1 MADQIIIGAQLA
13 HVLLVIGLFI
23 VMGRRKFAAVAAG
36 QVDRKKAALDKN
48 QWPEEVQKA
57 TNCIA
62 NQFEVPV
69 LFHVLALMAQVQGMT
84 SAWLAGLAVFFVL
97 TRYAHAYVHTTSNY
111 VPHRF
116 RIFLV
121 GLATVLVMT
130 LTLAVIWVQ
139 RLVQMAA

>member
-1 MADQIIIGAQLA
+1 MSGQIIVGAQLA
-13 HVLLVIGLFI
+13 HILLVIVLFV

-36 QVDRKKAALDKN
+36 QVDRKKAALDKS

-69 LFHVLALMAQVQGMT
+69 LFHVLALMAQVQGMAT
-84 SAWLAGLAVFFVL
+84 GFVAVLAVFFVL
-97 TRYAHAYVHTTSNY
+97 TRYAHAWVHTTSNY

-116 RIFLV
+116 RIFTV
-121 GLATVLVMT
+121 GLLTVLLMT
-130 LTLAVIWVQ
+130 ITLAVIWVQ
-139 RLVQMAA
+139 RLVLAA

>member
-1 MADQIIIGAQLA
+1 MAAEIIVGAQLA
-13 HVLLVIGLFI
+13 HILLVLALFV
-23 VMGRRKFAAVAAG
+23 VMARRKFAAVAAG

-69 LFHVLALMAQVQGMT
+69 LFHVLALMAQVQAMT
-84 SAWLAGLAVFFVL
+84 SLWLAGLAVFFVL

-121 GLATVLVMT
+121 GVLAVLAMT
-130 LTLAVIWVQ
+130 LTLMVMWGL
-139 RLVQMAA
+139 RLGLAA